1 MFHGKKS
8 LEGEGEGEEKTN
20 EISPNRAMA
29 WGY

>member
-8 LEGEGEGEEKTN
+8 LEEEEEEEKTY

-29 WGY
+29 GGY